1 MRSGVYLGVEFCIAP
16 RPTPSLKVRLRL
28 RLRLANPNPNPNPNQ
43 VLRGRT
49 VFKDGHAPHATC
61 GTVLLRRG
69 GTF

>member
-1 MRSGVYLGVEFCIAP
+1 MGRVVS
-16 RPTPSLKVRLRL
+16 T
-28 RLRLANPNPNPNPNQ
+28 